1 MLPCQL
7 REGTPKLR
15 DCPASSQV
23 ASKSWQG
30 TTHGPCKAALHA
42 ITRIEYEG
50 PLEGT
55 PLFLGSPKPETAAKY
70 SGVWLGFGA
79 KSFRFRGHNVTVFHE
94 GTSKNAL
101 LNPEP

>member
-15 DCPASSQV
+15 DCPASSSV

-30 TTHGPCKAALHA
+30 TTHGPCKAALNA
-42 ITRIEYEG
+42 VTRIESEG

-55 PLFLGSPKPETAAKY
+55 PLFLGSPEPETIL
-70 SGVWLGFGA
+70 VWLGFGA
-79 KSFRFRGHNVTVFHE
+79 RSFRFRGHNVTVFHE